1 MTKKYFPKLVLATP
15 DKFESLWS
23 EYLNDF
29 GKLDT
34 AGYEKWT
41 TEQAQEKVKIVTGGK

>member
-1 MTKKYFPKLVLATP
+1 MTKKYFPKLVLTTP
-15 DKFESLWS
+15 DKFEAVWE
-23 EYLNDF
+23 EYMKEF

-41 TEQAQEKVKIVTGGK
+41 TEQVKAKVELANQ